1 MTTCTG
7 LEKINADILR
17 LRRSDGTTTDLDA
30 KLTELDDDITEA
42 NTIATD
48 TAGVGEVELVSG
60 NQLRVLGPGLTTS
73 VNLFGNKINLDVDSS
88 YPTTTVIPALLTDL
102 GVSNTGAIVTSANI
116 DTAMLQ
122 AASTGIPATRFVMED
137 TLTTTFLAA
146 SMAEIGYEFAVD
158 PIGGST
164 WWEGIRLRPTL
175 NPSYPNAAA
184 YLHLTDTYNGSA
196 ILGGGQYVQ
205 LNRGSSIMLR
215 CQSTGTIVYGDLNC
229 TGTFTAGVKLFNIPY
244 PGKAG
249 KRIQHSCWEG
259 NTCGICYKFRE
270 VECTQGT
277 NEFSL
282 PEYYESIAKD
292 GMVMSSPVGH
302 FGLSHGSIDGNTVR
316 LITSKAGKYNV
327 IVMADRADPAAAGF
341 TDVIDEPEEDPE

>member
-1 MTTCTG
+1 MTTTG
-7 LEKINADILR
+7 LRSITADVLK
-17 LRRSDGTTTDLDA
+17 LRRADGTTTDLDT
-30 KLTELDDDITEA
+30 KLAQLDDDIEDA

-48 TAGVGEVELVSG
+48 TAGVGEVELISG

-122 AASTGIPATRFVMED
+122 AASTGIPATRFVMDD
-137 TLTTTFLAA
+137 TLEGFMTTT
-146 SMAEIGYEFAVD
+146 MGEIGYEFVID
-158 PIGGST
+158 PISST
-164 WWEGIRLRPTL
+164 WWEGVRLRPTL

-229 TGTFTAGVKLFNIPY
+229 TGTFTAGVKNFSIPY
-244 PGKAG
+244 PGKDG
-249 KRIQHSCWEG
+249 KRIVHSCLEG
-259 NTCGICYKFRE
+259 NSPGVFYKFRE
-270 VECTQGT
+270 VECVQGA
-277 NEFSL
+277 NELSL
-282 PEYYESIAKD
+282 PQYYDLITEN
-292 GMVMSSPVGH
+292 GMVLSNPVGH
-302 FGLSHGSIDGNTVR
+302 FGLSHGSVEGNTVR

-327 IVMADRADPAAAGF
+327 LVQADRADPAAAGF
-341 TDVIDEPEEDPE
+341 QDVIDEPEPPEE

>member
-7 LEKINADILR
+7 LEKINADTLR

-146 SMAEIGYEFAVD
+146 SMAAKGYIIDD
-158 PIGGST
+158 PNIGST

-175 NPSYPNAAA
+175 NPSYPNAEA
-184 YLHLTDTYNGSA
+184 YLHLSNTYTGSA
-196 ILGGGQYVQ
+196 TLNCGQWID
-205 LNRGSSIMLR
+205 LRRNGATMLR
-215 CQSTGTIVYGDLNC
+215 CQSTGTIVYGDFNC
-229 TGTFTAGVKLFNIPY
+229 TGTFTAGVKNFSIPY
-244 PGKAG
+244 PGKTG
-249 KRIQHSCWEG
+249 KRIIHSCLEG
-259 NTCGICYKFRE
+259 RLPGVYYRFRE
-270 VECTQGT
+270 VECTQGA
-277 NEFSL
+277 NEFLL
-282 PEYYESIAKD
+282 PEYYELITKN

-302 FGLSHGSIDGNTVR
+302 FGLSHGSIEGNTVR

-327 IVMADRADPAAAGF
+327 LVMADRADKCCDGF

>member
-1 MTTCTG
+1 MTTTG
-7 LEKINADILR
+7 LTSITADVLK
-17 LRRSDGTTTDLDA
+17 LRRADGTTTDLDT
-30 KLTELDDDITEA
+30 KLTELDDDIEDA

-48 TAGVGEVELVSG
+48 TAGVGEVELISG

-122 AASTGIPATRFVMED
+122 AASTGIPATRFCMDD
-137 TLTTTFLAA
+137 TLSGFMATT
-146 SMAEIGYEFAVD
+146 MAEIGYVIDD
-158 PIGGST
+158 PNIGST

-175 NPSYPNAAA
+175 NPSYPSAEA
-184 YLHLTDTYNGSA
+184 YLHLSNTYTGSA
-196 ILGGGQYVQ
+196 TLNCGQWVD
-205 LNRGSSIMLR
+205 LRRNGAVMLR

-229 TGTFTAGVKLFNIPY
+229 TGTFTAGVKNFSIPY
-244 PGKAG
+244 PGKDG
-249 KRIQHSCWEG
+249 KRIVHSCLEG
-259 NTCGICYKFRE
+259 DSPGVFYKFRE
-270 VECTQGT
+270 VECVQGA

-282 PEYYESIAKD
+282 PQYYDLIAKK

-302 FGLSHGSIDGNTVR
+302 FGLSHGSIEGNTVR

-327 IVMADRADPAAAGF
+327 LVMADRADPAAAGF
-341 TDVIDEPEEDPE
+341 QDVIDEPEAPE